1 METTHH
7 LRSWAGTNT
16 SLVPVCSRDHVFFL
30 DPETETQPHR
40 NQLWDSRTKQKG
52 CHGPVSESRRRSE
65 RPTPQSLT
73 RRQKMTRG
81 LGTRQPTQHQ
91 QNHRWHN
98 AVPLLCLPACLPMQ
112 TLDAA
117 LCIYPPL
124 SPRFFSPS
132 IMVRPTDVTTKT
144 AQLHGLDRAICL
156 TSRPDIH
163 CSRPSSGPLPHGY
176 QHLPT
181 SPRDETQLSIV
192 RTDRS
197 TAPRPSDMPSPPR
210 RPRSTT

>member
-7 LRSWAGTNT
+7 LHSWAGTNT

-112 TLDAA
+112 TARRRSLYLPAPVSTILFTEHHDPSHRRYHQDGSAAWTRSGNMLDMAA
-117 LCIYPPL
+117 RHSLQPPVL
-124 SPRFFSPS
+124 RSPPPWISTP
-132 IMVRPTDVTTKT
+132 PDVT
-144 AQLHGLDRAICL
+144 QR
-156 TSRPDIH
+156 
-163 CSRPSSGPLPHGY
+163 
-176 QHLPT
+176 
-181 SPRDETQLSIV
+181 
-192 RTDRS
+192 
-197 TAPRPSDMPSPPR
+197 
-210 RPRSTT
+210 